1 MPDKEKYG
9 GSYKDYPPKKSWAE
23 KRADRKE
30 RNIYNESLRRAQEA
44 QQQGHTPG
52 KYLKEQIGKH
62 GWSDPSSERFRGS
75 GKGNLGQKFKA
86 AWMHGADFLG
96 QGLGSFME
104 SEKARVGGKFNA
116 PLNVKKGTNAYDW
129 LLDDVIKDE
138 DDQDDFRREVAKGNL
153 SWTELNKYADDEYIG
168 GGQLARGI
176 NARNEGII
184 GSGAGAEALA
194 DAYRAQADENG
205 DGAIGNAL
213 ANYNLKINSMNLPD
227 TMSDENKMYYAANPK
242 KYYASHP
249 FSMRTEQKAPVIY
262 SDLMATA
269 DPWVA
274 TQQAAMAGMEPL
286 NTPVTV
292 EDIPEDYGI
301 LEDYGHGENLDSLLA
316 RTPPVGAEELD
327 WLAAGSSGNFIMDQE
342 GDWYHGTGN
351 QGGIR
356 FDPGYQGLWQD
367 ETGTWQLEPK
377 LEHPWS
383 RSSRFSPPGVDYY
396 KYP

>member
-1 MPDKEKYG
+1 MPDKDRFGK
-9 GSYKDYPPKKSWAE
+9 SYKSYEP
-23 KRADRKE
+23 RTRKE

-44 QQQGHTPG
+44 QQQGRTPG
-52 KYLKEQIGKH
+52 KYLKGQIAKH
-62 GWSDPSSERFRGS
+62 GWTDPSKASFTGS
-75 GKGNLGQKFKA
+75 LPNLRQTFKPVTA
-86 AWMHGADFLG
+86 MFADFLG

-116 PLNVKKGTNAYDW
+116 PLNIQPRTYKW
-129 LLDDVIKDE
+129 LSNNVIKDE
-138 DDQDDFRREVAKGNL
+138 YEDEFERDVADNSL
-153 SWTELNKYADDEYIG
+153 YWTGLNKYAKDKYIG

-184 GSGAGAEALA
+184 GSDAGAEALA
-194 DAYRAQADENG
+194 DAYRAQADEIG

-227 TMSDENKMYYAANPK
+227 TMSDENKMYYAANPE

-249 FSMRTEQKAPVIY
+249 FSMRTGQKAPVIY

-274 TQQAAMAGMEPL
+274 TQQAAMAGME
-286 NTPVTV
+286 
-292 EDIPEDYGI
+292 DIPEDYGEI
-301 LEDYGHGENLDSLLA
+301 GLPLVL
-316 RTPPVGAEELD
+316 PPGLIVGAEELD
-327 WLAAGSSGNFIMDQE
+327 RLAAGSSSDFIMDQE

-367 ETGTWQLEPK
+367 ETGTLQLEPK

>member
-1 MPDKEKYG
+1 MGWQEDLARTNDPWLRRPATT
-9 GSYKDYPPKKSWAE
+9 SKKSSSE
-23 KRADRKE
+23 KRAERKK
-30 RNIYNESLRRAQEA
+30 RNIYNETIRRAQSGDTSDYVKRQLADEYGLNLRTA
-44 QQQGHTPG
+44 QDAPYRASVTPQWQ
-52 KYLKEQIGKH
+52 K
-62 GWSDPSSERFRGS
+62 
-75 GKGNLGQKFKA
+75 NLGKEVRKFGSTVGTMGKDLGTA
-86 AWMHGADFLG
+86 AYSPFKPVFSFGADFLG
-96 QGLGSFME
+96 KGLGSFME

-116 PLNVKKGTNAYDW
+116 PLNVQYGTPAYKW
-129 LLDDVIKDE
+129 LLEDVIKDE

-194 DAYRAQADENG
+194 DAYRAQADEIG

-227 TMSDENKMYYAANPK
+227 TMSDENKMYYAANPE

-249 FSMRTEQKAPVIY
+249 FSMRTGQKAPVIY

-274 TQQAAMAGMEPL
+274 TQQAAMAGMEPFAD
-286 NTPVTV
+286 
-292 EDIPEDYGI
+292 ED
-301 LEDYGHGENLDSLLA
+301 LDFPMDDITNA
-316 RTPPVGAEELD
+316 PK
-327 WLAAGSSGNFIMDQE
+327 GSFFTDEE
-342 GDWYHGTGN
+342 GDRYISTGTG
-351 QGGIR
+351 GLS
-356 FDPGYQGLWQD
+356 FDPGNQSFWED

>member
-52 KYLKEQIGKH
+52 KYLKGQIAEH

-86 AWMHGADFLG
+86 AWMHGADLFA
-96 QGLGSFME
+96 QGLGSFSE
-104 SEKARVGGKFNA
+104 AEKARVGGKFNA
-116 PLNVKKGTNAYDW
+116 PLNVQYGTPAYKW
-129 LLDDVIKDE
+129 LLNTVITDD
-138 DDQDDFRREVAKGNL
+138 DDKDDFRKEVGKGNL

-227 TMSDENKMYYAANPK
+227 TMSDENKMYYAANPE

-274 TQQAAMAGMEPL
+274 TQQAAMAGME
-286 NTPVTV
+286 
-292 EDIPEDYGI
+292 DIPEDYGEI
-301 LEDYGHGENLDSLLA
+301 GLPLVL
-316 RTPPVGAEELD
+316 PPGLIVGAEELD
-327 WLAAGSSGNFIMDQE
+327 RLAAGSSSDFIMDQE

-356 FDPGYQGLWQD
+356 FDPGYQALWQD
-367 ETGTWQLEPK
+367 ETGTWHPRPK
-377 LEHPWS
+377 LEHPSS